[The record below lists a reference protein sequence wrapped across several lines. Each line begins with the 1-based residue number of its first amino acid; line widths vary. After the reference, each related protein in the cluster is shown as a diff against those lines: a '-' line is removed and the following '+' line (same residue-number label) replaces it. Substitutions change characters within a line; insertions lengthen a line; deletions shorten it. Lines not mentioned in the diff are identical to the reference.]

1 VPSATRLCRSSRLL
15 VVVVGAVLVA
25 AACSGTNGA
34 RHAGNGTTS
43 TTISVSSTGGTTVP
57 TGGCSTPTIAARAVV
72 DAWLAGDRATAAG
85 CATPDA
91 VGTLFARSGRSAGW
105 TFQSCDGP
113 DPGVPVCT
121 FTYPGGIGRLTL
133 HGTEAA
139 GWSVDRV
146 ELVKS

>member
-1 VPSATRLCRSSRLL
+1 MTSALPRRPAPCL
-15 VVVVGAVLVA
+15 VVVAIGAALVA
-25 AACSGTNGA
+25 VSCSGGSGA
-34 RHAGNGTTS
+34 HGAARTAA
-43 TTISVSSTGGTTVP
+43 TTVP
-57 TGGCSTPTIAARAVV
+57 TGSCSTPTVAVRAVV
-72 DAWLAGDRATAAG
+72 DAWIAGDRATAG
-85 CATPDA
+85 RCATPDA
-91 VGTLFARSGRSAGW
+91 VVALFARSGRSAAW

-146 ELVKS
+146 ELVKA